1 MAGGIVK
8 VRQAG
13 TGACARQQAQ
23 GSLPTEPPGTG
34 PWTEH
39 PGKAPA
45 RDPPVTSCHGLD
57 STNRGVFL

>member
-13 TGACARQQAQ
+13 TGACARQQAR

-39 PGKAPA
+39 PGKALPEILLSLVA
-45 RDPPVTSCHGLD
+45 MG
-57 STNRGVFL
+57 